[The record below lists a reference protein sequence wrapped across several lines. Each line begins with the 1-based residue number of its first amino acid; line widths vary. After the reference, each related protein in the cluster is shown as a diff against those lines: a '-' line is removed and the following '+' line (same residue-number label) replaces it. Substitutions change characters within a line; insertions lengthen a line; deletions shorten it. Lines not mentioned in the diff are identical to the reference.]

1 MTLRTARFAIGSLA
15 LVALALAWGPPARA
29 DGVTM
34 VSVDEVEKL
43 LGAPNVKVFD
53 ANTRET
59 FEGGHLPGAT
69 FVESKTLASALP
81 QDKSAR
87 LVFYCKNPH

>member
-1 MTLRTARFAIGSLA
+1 MTPCAARLGIGSLA
-15 LVALALAWGPPARA
+15 LVTLALAWGPPTRA
-29 DGVTM
+29 DDFSM

-43 LGAPNVKVFD
+43 LGAPDVKVFD

-59 FEGGHLPGAT
+59 FQSGHLPGAT

-81 QDKSAR
+81 HDKSAR